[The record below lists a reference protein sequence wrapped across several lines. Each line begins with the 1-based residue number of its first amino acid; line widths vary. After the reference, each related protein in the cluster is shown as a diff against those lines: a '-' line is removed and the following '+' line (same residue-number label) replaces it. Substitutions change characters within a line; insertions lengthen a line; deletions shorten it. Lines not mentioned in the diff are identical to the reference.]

1 MKPKHVL
8 PLLFYRNKKCVA
20 CLQKC
25 RAEISRSWGYTAEH
39 PNPKPFCRI
48 QNSLRP
54 GSDVF
59 NLLAPSWVLA
69 SMFHNSNFYIWS
81 GFHKE
86 KPGFEFCA
94 VGKTPCTASGLKLN
108 FSAKNWLVSSRI
120 LLGRIFQKSC
130 GAARNSFL
138 EKLVE
143 PNPTEYLLGVRV
155 RDMKTRIHTSRV
167 RVPLFGFRFRRMC
180 RAKTARESTW
190 CLVPRLG
197 NQDPRLQGQG
207 SPICF

>member
-8 PLLFYRNKKCVA
+8 RLLFYRNKKCVA
-20 CLQKC
+20 WLQKC
-25 RAEISRSWGYTAEH
+25 RAEISRSWGHTAEH

-59 NLLAPSWVLA
+59 NLRAPSWVLA

-86 KPGFEFCA
+86 KPGFEVCA
-94 VGKTPCTASGLKLN
+94 VGKTPCTASGLKLH

-120 LLGRIFQKSC
+120 LLGRNFQK
-130 GAARNSFL
+130 AAEPFGVVFL
-138 EKLVE
+138 KNLWSQTQLSIYLV
-143 PNPTEYLLGVRV
+143 
-155 RDMKTRIHTSRV
+155 S
-167 RVPLFGFRFRRMC
+167 
-180 RAKTARESTW
+180 
-190 CLVPRLG
+190 
-197 NQDPRLQGQG
+197 G
-207 SPICF
+207 SAT